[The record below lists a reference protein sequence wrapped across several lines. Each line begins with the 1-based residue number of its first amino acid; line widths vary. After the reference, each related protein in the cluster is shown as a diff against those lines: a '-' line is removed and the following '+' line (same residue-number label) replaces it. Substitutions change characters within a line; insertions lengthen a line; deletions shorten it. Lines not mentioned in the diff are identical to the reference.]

1 MKNRDLRDILG
12 GLIMIGMGLFAY
24 FHAQRY
30 EFGELQRM
38 GPGYFPVALGVLL
51 AILGLFIMIPA
62 FFRPGTSI
70 KVEWKSLIWVTVGII
85 AFSLLLDK
93 LGLVLTSA
101 LMIIVTSMP
110 AVGMGWKERI
120 ILAAVVA
127 LITYLIFSYGLGMV
141 IPVWPWSY

>member
-1 MKNRDLRDILG
+1 
-12 GLIMIGMGLFAY
+12 MIGMGLFAY

-70 KVEWKSLIWVTVGII
+70 KLEWNNLLWVTVGII

-101 LMIIVTSMP
+101 LMIILSSMP

-120 ILAAVVA
+120 ILAVVVA
-127 LITYLIFSYGLGMV
+127 LITYLIFSFGLGMV